1 MLKIRLILILCFIS
15 AQTFAQ
21 WKSFYPEKN
30 QKQNEQETPE
40 KDGILFNTH
49 LFTALKAKS
58 LEDYDQAL
66 KFFQK
71 CIKLNK
77 SIATPYYESSLINK
91 DLGNYNLALEQ
102 IKKAVDL
109 DSENRWHVIA
119 YAEILLNP
127 FYGFSFNT
135 SLKKF

>member
-1 MLKIRLILILCFIS
+1 MLKIRLIFILCFIS

-21 WKSFYPEKN
+21 WKLFYPEKN
-30 QKQNEQETPE
+30 QKQNKQEISE

-49 LFTALKAKS
+49 LFSALKAKS

-66 KFFQK
+66 KFFQE

-91 DLGNYNLALEQ
+91 DLGNYNLAIEQ
-102 IKKAVDL
+102 IKK
-109 DSENRWHVIA
+109 
-119 YAEILLNP
+119 LLI
-127 FYGFSFNT
+127 
-135 SLKKF
+135 